1 MIRREMGLFKLAL
14 VLIQIVIILM
24 LAPMTKEFVA
34 PFMGGVVLNTVTYVI
49 LFCLHAYA
57 YQVCLKSRMPNAGHV
72 VSVAA
77 VMFQSCWVLYLVAT
91 ILLGFEMLLLL
102 TKHWPFKHKVK
113 KVNSPKGMSR

>member
-57 YQVCLKSRMPNAGHV
+57 YQVCLKSRMPKAGHV

-77 VMFQSCWVLYLVAT
+77 TV
-91 ILLGFEMLLLL
+91 LLGFEMLLLL